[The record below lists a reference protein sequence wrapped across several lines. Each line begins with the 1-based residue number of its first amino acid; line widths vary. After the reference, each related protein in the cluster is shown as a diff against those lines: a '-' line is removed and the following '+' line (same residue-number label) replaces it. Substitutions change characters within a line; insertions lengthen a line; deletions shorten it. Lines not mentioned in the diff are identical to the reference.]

1 MKHKIQVSCYQY
13 HKLYRAK
20 TMTLSM
26 ELFLI
31 GILGLSCL
39 SITSIFNQQQ
49 QNQALAQQY
58 IPTIKYRNLAI
69 DLANGLKTNA
79 QLTYPAV
86 GNGKYPA
93 VLLITGSGAEDMNE
107 TAGFIR
113 IDKKTGEKIYPPT
126 PFFQVAQYLSE
137 RGFAVLRYDKRG
149 IATNH
154 TILDSNV
161 WGNLTINDL
170 VQDANKALAVLIN
183 QPEVD
188 ANKVTVLGHSEGTAI
203 SPIVAIDNPGKVKNI
218 VLMAALA
225 QNMSELLYFQTVT
238 LPISY
243 AQKVLDKNH
252 NGLLSVQEASKDV
265 TFQRLIGGNISLVLT
280 QNLPNGTKVLNP
292 KGNPN
297 NDTFVNINTELKPA
311 LIEQAK
317 SFFSPSKKAVETA
330 SGSNKCMNLEGC
342 PKYSNSFLALE
353 PNLSTISKVPPN
365 ASILIMNGEND
376 TQAPVQGALLLQQKL
391 TEINHPDHMLITYP
405 NLGHEF
411 YPSSQW
417 QTQHGPIPPYV
428 LSDLY
433 SWLEA
438 HSGFRSPPA
447 APAALAPSSS
457 TTTFM
462 TSSSS
467 SNSTTK

>member
-1 MKHKIQVSCYQY
+1 MAVSPA
-13 HKLYRAK
+13 LLLMA
-20 TMTLSM
+20 
-26 ELFLI
+26 
-31 GILGLSCL
+31 ILVSYCL
-39 SITSIFNQQQ
+39 CTNNILVQT
-49 QNQALAQQY
+49 ALAQPY
-58 IPTIKYRNLAI
+58 IQTIKYKNLVI
-69 DLANGLKTNA
+69 DLGERVKTSA

-126 PFFQVAQYLSE
+126 PLFQIAQYLSE

-149 IATNH
+149 IGTNH

-170 VQDANKALAVLIN
+170 VQDANKALAVLMN

-203 SPIVAIDNPGKVKNI
+203 SPIVAIDNPSKVKNI
-218 VLMAALA
+218 VLMGALA
-225 QNMSELLYFQTVT
+225 QNMSDILYFQTVT

-280 QNLPNGTKVLNP
+280 QNQPNGTKVLNP
-292 KGNPN
+292 KDNPN

-317 SFFSPSKKAVETA
+317 SFFSPSKKAVAAA
-330 SGSNKCMNLEGC
+330 SASDKCMNLEGC

-365 ASILIMNGEND
+365 TSILILNGEND

-411 YPSSQW
+411 YTSSKW
-417 QTQHGPIPPYV
+417 QTQHGPIQPYV

-433 SWLEA
+433 AWLEA
-438 HSGFRSPPA
+438 HSGFTSPA
-447 APAALAPSSS
+447 APAPAPSSS

-462 TSSSS
+462 PSSSS